1 MAFFN
6 DSEGNDLMLH
16 GRYAPRVTEG

>member
-16 GRYAPRVTEG
+16 RRYAPRVTEG